1 MHPPHHTC
9 RHEQC
14 QQRVKHN
21 IHNTTSPYCGVPLV
35 KISQYMDI
43 FVWHFFLKVC
53 CMSFWWHDCSEQ
65 TEEWK
70 LHFARKC
77 LHRKWGIMHR
87 KTNQALQLAHFF
99 KMQKLI
105 GCDTTTRKY
114 QLLVDSLPFPG
125 HTNMHFIYNF
135 RYNDFYHG
143 CNSVMQST
151 WAWYI
156 TPST

>member
-70 LHFARKC
+70 LHFAMNC
-77 LHRKWGIMHR
+77 LTRKWCYKHGKM
-87 KTNQALQLAHFF
+87 NQALWLAQFF
-99 KMQKLI
+99 KMQKPI
-105 GCDTTTRKY
+105 AYGTTTLSRKCRM
-114 QLLVDSLPFPG
+114 LTLSLSPPCTLERIGIKIIVISLTFFG
-125 HTNMHFIYNF
+125 IMI
-135 RYNDFYHG
+135 
-143 CNSVMQST
+143 SL
-151 WAWYI
+151 WA
-156 TPST
+156 